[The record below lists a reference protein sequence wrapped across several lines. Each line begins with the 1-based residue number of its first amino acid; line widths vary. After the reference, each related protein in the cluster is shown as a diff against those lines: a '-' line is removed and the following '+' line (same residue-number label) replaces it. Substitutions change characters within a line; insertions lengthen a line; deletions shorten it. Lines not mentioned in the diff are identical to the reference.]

1 MVSIRI
7 VFIGGGGEGCLDLY
21 LVQKAQDPNT
31 PRPPLQKS
39 QDKKQ
44 LSIHTSVRLA
54 F

>member
-7 VFIGGGGEGCLDLY
+7 VFIGGRRRGV
-21 LVQKAQDPNT
+21 LVYILFKKLKI
-31 PRPPLQKS
+31 PPPPHQP